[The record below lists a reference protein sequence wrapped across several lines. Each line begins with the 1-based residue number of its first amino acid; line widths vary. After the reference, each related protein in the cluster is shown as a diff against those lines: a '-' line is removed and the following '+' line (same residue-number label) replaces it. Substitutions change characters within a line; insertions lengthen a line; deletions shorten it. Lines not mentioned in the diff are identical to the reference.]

1 MKEGWEIKE
10 LQDCLSYIKNG
21 ANIKQTKGASGIPI
35 TRIETLS
42 GGQFHRD
49 KLGYADVYELGKFAP
64 YVLDDADILMS
75 HINSKAYIGRSVIYH
90 KQGDEQIIHGMNLL
104 RLKFFPDMI
113 NPEFANYYF
122 KCTFFLS
129 EVAKIRKDAV
139 NQSSMAISDLKRIAI
154 PVPPLSEQQH
164 IVEELDLLS
173 SIIEKKKAQLNELD
187 NLAQSLFYEMFGDPI
202 TNDKGWEVMT
212 LEAISHLITDGSHY
226 SPKDDAKGVI
236 PMLSVKDM
244 RQTHFSYGTC
254 KWIGKVEYNKLVAN
268 GCKPLKDDV
277 LIAKDG
283 SFFKYIFVLTQERE
297 QAILS
302 SIAILR
308 PKVSLVNPHYVA
320 RYLSTKEIFSK
331 VEREYLTGTAIKRVI
346 LKGIRKMPI
355 ILPPLSLQ
363 QQFASKIEAIEHQKE
378 LIKQSIKEV
387 ETLFN
392 SRMDYYFN

>member
-49 KLGYADVYELGKFAP
+49 KLGYADVYKLGKFAP

-173 SIIEKKKAQLNELD
+173 SIIEKKKAQIKELD

-202 TNDKGWEVMT
+202 TNEKGWEASTFNQEFEVSSGGT
-212 LEAISHLITDGSHY
+212 PSTRKKEYWDNGTIS
-226 SPKDDAKGVI
+226 
-236 PMLSVKDM
+236 
-244 RQTHFSYGTC
+244 
-254 KWIGKVEYNKLVAN
+254 WIGSNMCQNKVLSDNDGKYITKEGLEHSSAKWYHKGFVLVALVGATIGKCALLN
-268 GCKPLKDDV
+268 FDTTTNQN
-277 LIAKDG
+277 IAGINVPSNKYFEPYFVFFTLQSLYSLFQNIG
-283 SFFKYIFVLTQERE
+283 EGKFKMANLSFVR
-297 QAILS
+297 
-302 SIAILR
+302 
-308 PKVSLVNPHYVA
+308 SL
-320 RYLSTKEIFSK
+320 
-331 VEREYLTGTAIKRVI
+331 
-346 LKGIRKMPI
+346 PI
-355 ILPPLSLQ
+355 IKPPLDLQ
-363 QQFASKIEAIEHQKE
+363 QQFAEKVEAIEHQKE

>member
-1 MKEGWEIKE
+1 MDKRRWEYKK
-10 LQDCLSYIKNG
+10 LGDCLSYIKNG

-42 GGQFHRD
+42 GGQFHRE
-49 KLGYADVYELGKFAP
+49 KLGYADVFELGKFAP
-64 YVLDDADILMS
+64 YVLEDADILMS

-90 KQGDEQIIHGMNLL
+90 KQDDEQIIHGMNLL
-104 RLKFFPDMI
+104 RLKFFPDVI

-122 KCTFFLS
+122 KCAFFLG

-202 TNDKGWEVMT
+202 TNEKGWEVRKLNDVYKLKSGDGLSAKQFQEGIYPVYGGNGISGYHNTYNMDGDYIIIGRVGAYCGNVRYVKGLFWLT
-212 LEAISHLITDGSHY
+212 DNAFQLFFNVNKQTPVFVLHLLSLLDLHKYANEAAQPVIS
-226 SPKDDAKGVI
+226 
-236 PMLSVKDM
+236 
-244 RQTHFSYGTC
+244 
-254 KWIGKVEYNKLVAN
+254 NKT
-268 GCKPLKDDV
+268 LKDVD
-277 LIAKDG
+277 I
-283 SFFKYIFVLTQERE
+283 IF
-297 QAILS
+297 
-302 SIAILR
+302 
-308 PKVSLVNPHYVA
+308 P
-320 RYLSTKEIFSK
+320 
-331 VEREYLTGTAIKRVI
+331 
-346 LKGIRKMPI
+346 PI
-355 ILPPLSLQ
+355 DLQ
-363 QQFASKIEAIEHQKE
+363 NQFASKIEAIEHQKE

>member
-49 KLGYADVYELGKFAP
+49 KLGYADVFELGKFAP

-90 KQGDEQIIHGMNLL
+90 KQDNEQIIHGMNLL
-104 RLKFFPDMI
+104 RLKFFPAAI

-122 KCTFFLS
+122 KCDFFLG

-139 NQSSMAISDLKRIAI
+139 NQSSMAISDLKKISI

-187 NLAQSLFYEMFGDPI
+187 NLVQSLFYEMFGDPI
-202 TNDKGWEVMT
+202 INEKRWVIRRMSDIGEITTGNTPSRAIKEYYCDNYIEWIKTDNILKDSLYASEAKEYLSELGASHGRLVKKGAILVACIAGSVESIGKACITNRKVAFNQQIN
-212 LEAISHLITDGSHY
+212 AITPNSDINVLFLYHLIKYMGAYIQEKATTGMKHILTKSMMETLKL
-226 SPKDDAKGVI
+226 PI
-236 PMLSVKDM
+236 P
-244 RQTHFSYGTC
+244 
-254 KWIGKVEYNKLVAN
+254 
-268 GCKPLKDDV
+268 
-277 LIAKDG
+277 
-283 SFFKYIFVLTQERE
+283 
-297 QAILS
+297 
-302 SIAILR
+302 
-308 PKVSLVNPHYVA
+308 
-320 RYLSTKEIFSK
+320 
-331 VEREYLTGTAIKRVI
+331 
-346 LKGIRKMPI
+346 PI
-355 ILPPLSLQ
+355 DLQ
-363 QQFASKIEAIEHQKE
+363 NQFAERVQVIEHQKE
-378 LIKQSIKEV
+378 LIKKSVKEV

>member
-1 MKEGWEIKE
+1 MKEGWKYKKLGEVCDKVSNLKWQNVPSNSVYSYVDLTAVDRDSFNITNTQSINRENAPSRAKQIIKQNDVLFGTTRPTLRRVCVVEDKNDGDICSTGFCVLRPKSEIVSSKWVFYQLMAE
-10 LQDCLSYIKNG
+10 KYYAYIEPLQSGATYPAVTDAVVKSYI
-21 ANIKQTKGASGIPI
+21 IPI
-35 TRIETLS
+35 
-42 GGQFHRD
+42 
-49 KLGYADVYELGKFAP
+49 
-64 YVLDDADILMS
+64 
-75 HINSKAYIGRSVIYH
+75 
-90 KQGDEQIIHGMNLL
+90 
-104 RLKFFPDMI
+104 
-113 NPEFANYYF
+113 
-122 KCTFFLS
+122 
-129 EVAKIRKDAV
+129 
-139 NQSSMAISDLKRIAI
+139 
-154 PVPPLSEQQH
+154 PPISEQQH

-173 SIIEKKKAQLNELD
+173 SIIEKKKVQLKELD

-244 RQTHFSYGTC
+244 RQTHFSYETC

-308 PKVSLVNPHYVA
+308 PKVSLVNPYYVA

-378 LIKQSIKEV
+378 LIQKSIKEV

>member
-202 TNDKGWEVMT
+202 TNEKGWEV
-212 LEAISHLITDGSHY
+212 
-226 SPKDDAKGVI
+226 KK
-236 PMLSVKDM
+236 
-244 RQTHFSYGTC
+244 
-254 KWIGKVEYNKLVAN
+254 
-268 GCKPLKDDV
+268 LKDVSTLLNGSAYKQDELLSEGKYKVLRVGNFFTNSSYYYSDLELEDNKYCDNGDLLFAWSASFGAFIWHGEKVIYHYHIWKVLFDDKVLNKIYYQYLLNTMTKSFMNDV
-277 LIAKDG
+277 HGIG
-283 SFFKYIFVLTQERE
+283 MVHLTKVGME
-297 QAILS
+297 QYML
-302 SIAILR
+302 
-308 PKVSLVNPHYVA
+308 PV
-320 RYLSTKEIFSK
+320 
-331 VEREYLTGTAIKRVI
+331 
-346 LKGIRKMPI
+346 
-355 ILPPLSLQ
+355 PPLALQ
-363 QQFASKIEAIEHQKE
+363 QQFASKIEAIEQQKE
-378 LIKQSIKEV
+378 LIKKSIKEV

>member
-202 TNDKGWEVMT
+202 TNEKGWEV
-212 LEAISHLITDGSHY
+212 
-226 SPKDDAKGVI
+226 KK
-236 PMLSVKDM
+236 
-244 RQTHFSYGTC
+244 
-254 KWIGKVEYNKLVAN
+254 
-268 GCKPLKDDV
+268 LKDVSTLLNGRAYKQDELLSEGKYKV
-277 LIAKDG
+277 LRVG
-283 SFFKYIFVLTQERE
+283 NFFTN
-297 QAILS
+297 S
-302 SIAILR
+302 SYYYSDLELETSVR
-308 PKVSLVNPHYVA
+308 DKKVA
-320 RYLSTKEIFSK
+320 
-331 VEREYLTGTAIKRVI
+331 
-346 LKGIRKMPI
+346 
-355 ILPPLSLQ
+355 
-363 QQFASKIEAIEHQKE
+363 
-378 LIKQSIKEV
+378 
-387 ETLFN
+387 
-392 SRMDYYFN
+392 

>member
-202 TNDKGWEVMT
+202 TNEKGWELSSLKQIGELGRGVSKHRPRNAPELLGGDMPLIQTGDVSNADMYIRTYNSTYSDIGVAQSKIWKSGT
-212 LEAISHLITDGSHY
+212 LCITI
-226 SPKDDAKGVI
+226 AA
-236 PMLSVKDM
+236 
-244 RQTHFSYGTC
+244 T
-254 KWIGKVEYNKLVAN
+254 IGKCSILEFDACFPDSVVGFTVNMNVCNNEYVY
-268 GCKPLKDDV
+268 
-277 LIAKDG
+277 
-283 SFFKYIFVLTQERE
+283 F
-297 QAILS
+297 
-302 SIAILR
+302 
-308 PKVSLVNPHYVA
+308 
-320 RYLSTKEIFSK
+320 IFSRLQSILEENAPAVAQKNINLK
-331 VEREYLTGTAIKRVI
+331 VLNNLEI
-346 LKGIRKMPI
+346 P
-355 ILPPLSLQ
+355 LPPLDLQ
-363 QQFASKIEAIEHQKE
+363 IQFAEKVKNIEHQKE
-378 LIKQSIKEV
+378 LIKKSIKEV

>member
-1 MKEGWEIKE
+1 MKEGWEYKKLGE
-10 LQDCLSYIKNG
+10 VCNTS
-21 ANIKQTKGASGIPI
+21 
-35 TRIETLS
+35 S
-42 GGQFHRD
+42 GGTPSKSHME
-49 KLGYADVYELGKFAP
+49 YYEGGTIPWL
-64 YVLDDADILMS
+64 
-75 HINSKAYIGRSVIYH
+75 RS
-90 KQGDEQIIHGMNLL
+90 G
-104 RLKFFPDMI
+104 
-113 NPEFANYYF
+113 
-122 KCTFFLS
+122 
-129 EVAKIRKDAV
+129 EVAQGLIYSTELCITDLGMKNSSAKLFPIDTVVIAMYGATVGQVGILKKEMTTNQAICGVFPNKIFYPMFLFYCLKAKKSFFIKDAIGGAQP
-139 NQSSMAISDLKRIAI
+139 NISQNLIKKTEV
-154 PVPPLSEQQH
+154 PVPPLAEQHH

-173 SIIEKKKAQLNELD
+173 SIIEKKKAQLKELD

>member
-1 MKEGWEIKE
+1 MKEGWEIKK

-202 TNDKGWEVMT
+202 TNEKGWEV
-212 LEAISHLITDGSHY
+212 
-226 SPKDDAKGVI
+226 KK
-236 PMLSVKDM
+236 
-244 RQTHFSYGTC
+244 
-254 KWIGKVEYNKLVAN
+254 
-268 GCKPLKDDV
+268 LKDVSTLLNGRAYKQDELLSEGKYKVLRVGNFFTNSSYYYSDLELEDNKYCDNGDLLFAWSASFGAFIWHGEKVIYHYHIWKVLFDDKVLNKIYYQYLLNTMTKSFMNDV
-277 LIAKDG
+277 HGIG
-283 SFFKYIFVLTQERE
+283 MVHLTKVGME
-297 QAILS
+297 QYML
-302 SIAILR
+302 
-308 PKVSLVNPHYVA
+308 PV
-320 RYLSTKEIFSK
+320 
-331 VEREYLTGTAIKRVI
+331 
-346 LKGIRKMPI
+346 
-355 ILPPLSLQ
+355 PPLALQ
-363 QQFASKIEAIEHQKE
+363 QQFASKIEAIEQQKE
-378 LIKQSIKEV
+378 LIKKSIKEV

>member
-173 SIIEKKKAQLNELD
+173 SIIEKKKAQIKELD

-202 TNDKGWEVMT
+202 TNEKGWSYKKLNT
-212 LEAISHLITDGSHY
+212 LIDENVITYHLDGNHGGDYPRSEEFVDEGVPYIGANSLNNGFVNFSMAKYLPKERAAKLKKGLAI
-226 SPKDDAKGVI
+226 
-236 PMLSVKDM
+236 
-244 RQTHFSYGTC
+244 
-254 KWIGKVEYNKLVAN
+254 N
-268 GCKPLKDDV
+268 GDV
-277 LIAKDG
+277 LFAHNANNH
-283 SFFKYIFVLTQERE
+283 V
-297 QAILS
+297 
-302 SIAILR
+302 
-308 PKVSLVNPHYVA
+308 VS
-320 RYLSTKEIFSK
+320 
-331 VEREYLTGTAIKRVI
+331 
-346 LKGIRKMPI
+346 
-355 ILPPLSLQ
+355 
-363 QQFASKIEAIEHQKE
+363 
-378 LIKQSIKEV
+378 
-387 ETLFN
+387 
-392 SRMDYYFN
+392 